1 MIISYFR
8 KFFVKTYHNRNVYKY
23 VNKCANLLVIFKCSK
38 HQDFKSNKLEKTQNK
53 IFNYNVSSK

>member
-1 MIISYFR
+1 MIICYFR
-8 KFFVKTYHNRNVYKY
+8 KLFVKTYNHSVYKY

-38 HQDFKSNKLEKTQNK
+38 HQDFESNKFERTRNK